1 MSSTPKP
8 SKRERFRNLFGSKSP
23 QPSRPGATL
32 TQTPPPDPASTPH
45 RCDIVEDALKALS
58 HTIGQEEEQAV
69 RALLPLGSV
78 SAEDAFDE
86 VYDRATQLQQRC
98 ASKTIEWTYKGRQIY
113 LHDQVDKVLHF
124 LDKFRSVGDVIAN
137 VDPIH
142 VGLPWAGIRI
152 ILEVSIRR
160 RLCPSCRTRVTFSLD
175 RIVR

>member
-8 SKRERFRNLFGSKSP
+8 SKRERFRNLFGPKSP
-23 QPSRPGATL
+23 LPSRPVATL
-32 TQTPPPDPASTPH
+32 TQTPPPDPASARH
-45 RCDIVEDALKALS
+45 RCDIVEDALEALS
-58 HTIGQEEEQAV
+58 HTIGHEQEQAV

-78 SAEDAFDE
+78 SPKDAFDE

-113 LHDQVDKVLHF
+113 LHDQVDKVLRF

-142 VGLPWAGIRI
+142 VGLPWAGVRI
-152 ILEVSIRR
+152 ILEVSIRP
-160 RLCPSCRTRVTFSLD
+160 RLCPSCRTRLTLSLG